1 MQKDEIHTIKFAA
14 IVCLVCSLSLA
25 GIRTV
30 LLPIQVRNQRIDNQI
45 NVLKALFPDFDP
57 DGNPLSLEER
67 DSLFTQ
73 GRVPREWIPLYFDN
87 FVNTKET
94 EAGPLYVLSRD
105 GETVAFAFPAEG
117 KGLWSTVHS
126 YIGLET
132 DLATIRGVTFF
143 DHGET
148 PGLGGECSKPW
159 FQRNFRGQKLW
170 LEGAPVTLEVAK
182 GRAEPNSRTQVDGMS
197 GATITGNGIQRFMN
211 NIFRTYN
218 EKVFESLRAEQANA
232 DEPSEGLAS
241 HG

>member
-30 LLPIQVRNQRIDNQI
+30 LLPIQVRNQRIDKQV

-57 DGNPLSLEER
+57 QGNPLTLEEQ

-73 GRVPREWIPLYFDN
+73 GRVPRDWIPLYFDN
-87 FVNTKET
+87 FVTLDET
-94 EAGPLYVLSRD
+94 EAGPLYTLSRD
-105 GETVAFAFPAEG
+105 NQPVAFAFPAEG
-117 KGLWSTVHS
+117 KGLWSTIHS
-126 YIGLET
+126 FVGLEP

-148 PGLGGECSKPW
+148 PGLGGEASKPW

-170 LEGAPVTLEVAK
+170 QDGEPVTLEVAK
-182 GRAEPNSRTQVDGMS
+182 GRAEPSSNTQVDGMS
-197 GATITGNGIQRFMN
+197 GATITGNGIQRFVN
-211 NIFRTYN
+211 NVFRAYN
-218 EKVFESLRAEQANA
+218 EKVFESLRAA
-232 DEPSEGLAS
+232 PTEGVAS